1 MTSEHFLIGSP
12 ITYPDVTDVKM
23 NRSISPGNAL
33 TVLKI
38 MAMQLSASSPTTNQ
52 MEKYG
57 SETFGVSTMVVVKE
71 ENLPLLRRKLDR
83 IMEMYSVYYLYNI
96 KKLNR
101 FPIYFILI

>member
-57 SETFGVSTMVVVKE
+57 SETFGVSNGSSKE
-71 ENLPLLRRKLDR
+71 RKPAIATKEIGSHYGNVLSLL
-83 IMEMYSVYYLYNI
+83 
-96 KKLNR
+96 
-101 FPIYFILI
+101 FI